1 MLSSLWSKKRF
12 GNRSMYSM
20 DWISAR
26 FRNAFI
32 PPGYLGQWH
41 LRASMSRCPKTSCT
55 HTNSLIQHCR
65 GISGFRKVRIF
76 LSTRNWKCK
85 VEWSISVPPRVEEK
99 TKRVG
104 CHQQKRR
111 NRNIEMDTKNAT
123 ISPREPAQRSL
134 KRYLPFHFSIFTFWI
149 HCEKKIMNN
158 KEKLTQLDSL
168 AKWKRIPNHHLHK
181 QYVLNDA
188 VHTEFQ

>member
-12 GNRSMYSM
+12 GNRSMHSM

-26 FRNAFI
+26 CRNAFI

-41 LRASMSRCPKTSCT
+41 LRASMRDVRRLVVHTHKLADSALSRYFGLQEGENFCQLVIGNAKWSDP
-55 HTNSLIQHCR
+55 SLSLLGSR
-65 GISGFRKVRIF
+65 
-76 LSTRNWKCK
+76 
-85 VEWSISVPPRVEEK
+85 
-99 TKRVG
+99 
-104 CHQQKRR
+104 KRR
-111 NRNIEMDTKNAT
+111 NGSAATNKKDEIEILKWTQKMQRFPPVNLL
-123 ISPREPAQRSL
+123 RSL